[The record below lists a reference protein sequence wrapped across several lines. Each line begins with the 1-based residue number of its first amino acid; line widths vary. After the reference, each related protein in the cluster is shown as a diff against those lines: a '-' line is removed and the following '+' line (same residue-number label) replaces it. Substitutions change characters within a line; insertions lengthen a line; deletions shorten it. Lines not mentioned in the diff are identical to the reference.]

1 MSART
6 GASWA
11 DRQAGRQ
18 GAGLVLARR
27 SEERDNPAFGSAFR
41 AWLEREQSTYSIWPA
56 QKLLWAETIKYFP
69 KLEAGLTKAQAAKP
83 PMPDFDFGMPS
94 TSTAPEPDFS
104 TSGAF
109 FTKIA
114 EEVKRCMDGDRT
126 FSKEDMVHFVQ
137 NKLFGGIPQYA
148 VERYFS

>member
-1 MSART
+1 MPT
-6 GASWA
+6 GLTGKQGGKLLASF
-11 DRQAGRQ
+11 
-18 GAGLVLARR
+18 LL
-27 SEERDNPAFGSAFR
+27 SERNNPAFGLAFQNGVV
-41 AWLEREQSTYSIWPA
+41 AWLKREQSKYNLWPA

-114 EEVKRCMDGDRT
+114 EEVMRCMARGLDGGSGPHLLRPEGAP
-126 FSKEDMVHFVQ
+126 KR
-137 NKLFGGIPQYA
+137 A
-148 VERYFS
+148 VWDGEGRKGVSGPI

>member
-1 MSART
+1 MP
-6 GASWA
+6 
-11 DRQAGRQ
+11 
-18 GAGLVLARR
+18 AGLTGKSRAARCWPRSCCR

-104 TSGAF
+104 
-109 FTKIA
+109 
-114 EEVKRCMDGDRT
+114 
-126 FSKEDMVHFVQ
+126 
-137 NKLFGGIPQYA
+137 
-148 VERYFS
+148 